1 MRFSARKNPRR
12 IKLFLSVVI
21 IGCLAIIV
29 AVFLGYRRILEKQG
43 DLTAAFQKDVNVS
56 IDKIHHVATKDG
68 KTEWSLDARTAKVKG
83 DKNEVFLEDIS
94 AVFFRKD
101 GTKVYLTGD
110 EGLLKTDSKDIEVK
124 GNVLV
129 KNTEYRLKTENLH
142 YSHKKRVI
150 ICKVPVKLS
159 GSSFLLTAETMSID
173 LNTKKAVLTGR
184 VKGTIHEKISL

>member
-1 MRFSARKNPRR
+1 MRSSARKNPKR
-12 IKLFLSVVI
+12 IKLFLSVII
-21 IGCLAIIV
+21 IGGLAIMV
-29 AVFLGYRRILEKQG
+29 AVFMGYRRILEKQD
-43 DLTAAFQKDVNVS
+43 DLTTAFLKDVNVS

-68 KTEWSLDARTAKVKG
+68 KTEWSLDARTARVKG

-94 AVFFRKD
+94 AVFFSED
-101 GTKVYLTGD
+101 GSKVYLTGD
-110 EGLLKTDSKDIEVK
+110 EGLLKTDTKDIEVK

-129 KNTEYRLKTENLH
+129 KNKDYRLKTEKLH

-159 GSSFLLTAETMSID
+159 GSSFNLTAETMSID
-173 LNTKKAVLTGR
+173 LNTQKAVLEGR

>member
-1 MRFSARKNPRR
+1 MRSLVRNNPKR

-29 AVFLGYRRILEKQG
+29 AVFMGYRRILDKQE
-43 DLTAAFQKDVNVS
+43 DLTAVFQNDVNVS

-68 KTEWSLDARTAKVKG
+68 KTEWSLDARTARVKG
-83 DKNEVFLEDIS
+83 DKNEVILEDIS
-94 AVFFRKD
+94 AVFFRED

-110 EGLLKTDSKDIEVK
+110 EGLLKTVSKDIEVS
-124 GNVLV
+124 GNILV
-129 KNTEYRLKTENLH
+129 KNEDYRLKTEKLH

-159 GSSFLLTAETMSID
+159 GSSFHLTAETMSID
-173 LNTKKAVLTGR
+173 LNTQKAVLEGK

>member
-1 MRFSARKNPRR
+1 MRSSARKTPKR
-12 IKLFLSVVI
+12 IKFILSVVI
-21 IGCLAIIV
+21 IGGLAIMV
-29 AVFLGYRRILEKQG
+29 AVFMGYRRILEKQE
-43 DLTAAFQKDVNVS
+43 DLTSTFLKDVNVS

-68 KTEWSLDARTAKVKG
+68 KTEWSLDARTARVKG

-94 AVFFRKD
+94 AVFFRED

-110 EGLLKTDSKDIEVK
+110 EGLLKTDTKDIEVK

-129 KNTEYRLKTENLH
+129 KNKDYRLKTEKLH

-159 GSSFLLTAETMSID
+159 GSSFNLTAETMTID
-173 LNTKKAVLTGR
+173 LNTQKAVFKGR
-184 VKGTIHEKISL
+184 VKGTIHEEISL

>member
-1 MRFSARKNPRR
+1 MRSLVRNNPKR

-29 AVFLGYRRILEKQG
+29 AVFMGYRRILDKQE
-43 DLTAAFQKDVNVS
+43 DLTAVFQNDVNVS

-68 KTEWSLDARTAKVKG
+68 KTEWSLDARTARVKG
-83 DKNEVFLEDIS
+83 DKNEVILEDIS
-94 AVFFRKD
+94 AVFFRED

-124 GNVLV
+124 GNILV
-129 KNTEYRLKTENLH
+129 KNKDYRLKTENLH
-142 YSHKKRVI
+142 YNHQKRVI

-159 GSSFLLTAETMSID
+159 GRSFQLTAETMSIE
-173 LNTKKAVLTGR
+173 LNTQKAVLEGR

>member
-1 MRFSARKNPRR
+1 MRSSARKNSKR
-12 IKLFLSVVI
+12 IKFVLSVII
-21 IGCLAIIV
+21 IGGLAIIV
-29 AVFLGYRRILEKQG
+29 AVFMGYRRIHDKQE
-43 DLTAAFQKDVNVS
+43 DLTTTFLKDVNVS

-68 KTEWSLDARTAKVKG
+68 KTEWSLDARTARVKG
-83 DKNEVFLEDIS
+83 DKDEVFLEGIS

-110 EGLLKTDSKDIEVK
+110 EGLLKTISKDIEVS
-124 GNVLV
+124 GNILV
-129 KNTEYRLKTENLH
+129 KNEDYRLKTEKLH

-159 GSSFLLTAETMSID
+159 GSSFHLTAETMSID
-173 LNTKKAVLTGR
+173 LNTQKAVLEGK